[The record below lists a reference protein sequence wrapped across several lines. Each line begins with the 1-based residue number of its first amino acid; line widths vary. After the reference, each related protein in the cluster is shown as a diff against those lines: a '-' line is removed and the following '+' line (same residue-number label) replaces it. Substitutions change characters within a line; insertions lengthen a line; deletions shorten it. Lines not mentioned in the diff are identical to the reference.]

1 MSHEIKH
8 LLVYMYL
15 VIIQIINQTEP
26 FSLQSNNLLYHTE
39 KYLTAIVAVS
49 KSCKR
54 HVHILV
60 YELNEIHYLYTLL
73 LVPPPKKKNHI
84 KYI

>member
-1 MSHEIKH
+1 MTHEIKH

-15 VIIQIINQTEP
+15 VIIQIINQIEP
-26 FSLQSNNLLYHTE
+26 FSLQSNNLLFHTE

-60 YELNEIHYLYTLL
+60 YELNGIHYLYTLL
-73 LVPPPKKKNHI
+73 LPPPPKSH
-84 KYI
+84 